1 MMADECSH
9 LIQKV
14 QDSHTKRTSSLSCFD
29 RINQYAGVHS
39 KGVILVL
46 LWASI
51 NTIAIT
57 SLLSYPY
64 LSAVSSWNNTLFI
77 SAVAF
82 FPIFGYLGEKWTRYK
97 VIITGIIILVVSYA
111 INLILTTIL
120 VILDVHQETGDIIEY
135 LCIITALS
143 ALVGYGLYNSIRNR
157 ST

>member
-9 LIQKV
+9 LIHKV
-14 QDSHTKRTSSLSCFD
+14 QDSHTKTTTSLSCYD

-57 SLLSYPY
+57 LMLVYPY
-64 LSAVSSWNNTLFI
+64 RFAVSSWNNTLFY

-82 FPIFGYLGEKWTRYK
+82 FPIFGYLGEKWTRYSHNYWNNHSCCK
-97 VIITGIIILVVSYA
+97 
-111 INLILTTIL
+111 
-120 VILDVHQETGDIIEY
+120 
-135 LCIITALS
+135 LCYKRDTNHNPS
-143 ALVGYGLYNSIRNR
+143 HIRCTSR
-157 ST
+157 DK